1 MSFIPSPL
9 TYSHFDPHQL
19 KNYPLFLEECAR
31 VLRPGGLVILAETE
45 IKPMTE
51 NKQQIDGGARGGAPG
66 WHAFW
71 EQYRRCLVG
80 NHIDTTVPTRLGSL
94 LQATGAFDDIV
105 AQEATVPVGFWPK
118 GARLLYLHS
127 TAHIIR
133 IYVLTYLKTTVSQ
146 TKAC

>member
-1 MSFIPSPL
+1 M
-9 TYSHFDPHQL
+9 
-19 KNYPLFLEECAR
+19 
-31 VLRPGGLVILAETE
+31 LRPGGLVILAETE

-118 GARLLYLHS
+118 GARLMSFFFFLLLCS
-127 TAHIIR
+127 NAHIL
-133 IYVLTYLKTTVSQ
+133 LT
-146 TKAC
+146 

>member
-1 MSFIPSPL
+1 MPFAR
-9 TYSHFDPHQL
+9 QL

-118 GARLLYLHS
+118 GAGLMSFFFFCSALM
-127 TAHIIR
+127 R
-133 IYVLTYLKTTVSQ
+133 IYILT
-146 TKAC
+146 